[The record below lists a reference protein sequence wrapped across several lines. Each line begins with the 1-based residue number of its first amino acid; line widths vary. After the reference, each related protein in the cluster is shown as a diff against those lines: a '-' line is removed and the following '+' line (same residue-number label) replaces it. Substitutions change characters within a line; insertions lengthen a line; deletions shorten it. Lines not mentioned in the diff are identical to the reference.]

1 MKYLLRNGKV
11 EYSGN
16 KKQLI
21 DYVKNKYKDD
31 LWVRQNLKKIDNDF
45 GCFKFTLAMLGL
57 ELSDKMSDK
66 EYNKTHKSKNHKR

>member
-31 LWVRQNLKKIDNDF
+31 LWVRQNLKKI
-45 GCFKFTLAMLGL
+45 G
-57 ELSDKMSDK
+57 
-66 EYNKTHKSKNHKR
+66 

>member
-1 MKYLLRNGKV
+1 MKLIRKLKKRRIKMKYLLRNGKV

-31 LWVRQNLKKIDNDF
+31 LWVRQNLKNYLTISNA
-45 GCFKFTLAMLGL
+45 L
-57 ELSDKMSDK
+57 
-66 EYNKTHKSKNHKR
+66 